1 MNFYLKYIH
10 MQYGSTA
17 VGGSKYNWFIFGYFC
32 RLNNGIFLWH
42 SSWEMKWKL
51 CQLTFPFTYCFFI
64 CIFSSLFVNLIF
76 FESSNYAARCIFS
89 HLISPTSK
97 RSEVLMKIF
106 RYSHSTRVSFTA
118 SAAVPAESLIYVA
131 LRIRSVAPC
140 GRQTDK
146 RSIRKLA
153 RLCARQTNVQLY
165 RKGI

>member
-1 MNFYLKYIH
+1 MGRQQLAEVNITDLFLDTSAAWTMEFFFDIQAGKCN
-10 MQYGSTA
+10 GSCA
-17 VGGSKYNWFIFGYFC
+17 NIPSHLLIA
-32 RLNNGIFLWH
+32 
-42 SSWEMKWKL
+42 
-51 CQLTFPFTYCFFI
+51 FFI